1 MIMRIGITQHRDKVT
16 LLYSEYHIVL
26 PNSLK
31 HTLLEI
37 FYGDTVSVSIIF
49 LYILSILMMANMA
62 IVSHMAQYSC

>member
-1 MIMRIGITQHRDKVT
+1 MRIGIPQHRDEET
-16 LLYSEYHIVL
+16 LLYNEYHIVL

-49 LYILSILMMANMA
+49 LSILSILMMANMA
-62 IVSHMAQYSC
+62 IVSHMA

>member
-1 MIMRIGITQHRDKVT
+1 MRIGINQHRDKGT

>member
-1 MIMRIGITQHRDKVT
+1 MRIDITKHIDEET

-49 LYILSILMMANMA
+49 LSILSNLMMANMA
-62 IVSHMAQYSC
+62 IVSHMA